1 MDKQDTQGDLSAQHN
16 TTPSQKPKIS
26 LEDTSETTPDRWKIF
41 RQWKGLI
48 IK

>member
-1 MDKQDTQGDLSAQHN
+1 MDKQDTQGGFSAQRN
-16 TTPSQKPKIS
+16 TTPPQKPEIS
-26 LEDTSETTPDRWKIF
+26 LEDTGEIIPDRWKIF